1 MLDVVS
7 FEVTH
12 LEDQE
17 NTSIN
22 LTVEDSALDDVLM
35 AGFVVNLVF
44 FFKFELLLFES
55 DQV

>member
-17 NTSIN
+17 NASIN